1 MGLNSGFKGLNTVI
15 MTKKHTTSW
24 TNSLAEG
31 NISNN
36 ICKGGSMWN
45 SKVGF
50 TTPVRNFFT
59 VCSAEHFVVNNHVDQ
74 NTRNSFPLKIIFL
87 FIANIT
93 QNTV

>member
-1 MGLNSGFKGLNTVI
+1 
-15 MTKKHTTSW
+15 MTNKQTNKQTTSW
-24 TNSLAEG
+24 TNSLAKD

-36 ICKGGSMWN
+36 IYKGDSMWN

-59 VCSAEHFVVNNHVDQ
+59 VCTAEHFVVNNHVDQ
-74 NTRNSFPLKIIFL
+74 YIRNSFPLKIIFL